1 MGLGND
7 FLDRAPKTQAI
18 KDKQQN
24 TIRSSQKDLYSKG
37 SDQQSKRKK
46 KNCPM
51 RQGERYINHKYSV

>member
-24 TIRSSQKDLYSKG
+24 IIRSSQKDLYSKG

-46 KNCPM
+46 LPYEIGRKI
-51 RQGERYINHKYSV
+51 YKS

>member
-37 SDQQSKRKK
+37 SDQQSKIKK
-46 KNCPM
+46 KKLPYEIG
-51 RQGERYINHKYSV
+51 RKIYKS

>member
-7 FLDRAPKTQAI
+7 FLDKAPKTQAI

-24 TIRSSQKDLYSKG
+24 IIRSSQKDLYSKG

-46 KNCPM
+46 LPYKI
-51 RQGERYINHKYSV
+51 GKKIYKS